1 MTRPKDIPEDV
12 WEMARELLG
21 EPDDYQR
28 AARPKAIERAAR
40 ALMAYGQR
48 RADEATER
56 AAQICADASVTMTTA
71 ADFAHIFG
79 ADDNKAQVYELDSL
93 LLDLITTAIRSQK

>member
-48 RADEATER
+48 RADEARES
-56 AAQICADASVTMTTA
+56 AAQVCKDVAQMASDKAANANEPTLTVAFQQVAIIIGATA
-71 ADFAHIFG
+71 
-79 ADDNKAQVYELDSL
+79 
-93 LLDLITTAIRSQK
+93 TAIRSQK